1 MNSLWSRTADIAERK
16 ALGTDCRT
24 DVLIVGGGIAGILCA
39 YKMEC
44 AGIPYILAEAGTV
57 CSGITR
63 NTTAKI
69 TCQHGLIYSRLIKEY
84 GVEKARMYFEA
95 NRAALKEYRILC
107 KNIDCDFEEKDSY
120 VYSVSDR
127 KAIEKEVKSI
137 EELGFT
143 ADFTE
148 ETSLPFD
155 IAGAVRFPNQ
165 AQFNPMKF
173 ISSISEGLNIY
184 EHTKI
189 CEFQGKKV
197 VTNQGTIHAKKIII
211 ATHFPIIN
219 KHGGYFLKQYQHR
232 SYVIA
237 FENTQQIDGMYV
249 DERKT
254 GMSFR
259 NYRDLL
265 LIGGGGHRTGK
276 QGGKWQEISDF
287 ASRRYP
293 NAKERFRWAAQDCMT
308 LDGIP
313 YIGLYSHGTPDMYVA
328 TGFNK
333 WGMTSAMAAASI
345 LTDMIKGKQNDYA
358 SLFSPARSML
368 HPQLFINAAEAAVN
382 LLTPTVKRCPHLG
395 CALKW
400 NSQEHSWD
408 CPCHGSRFDED
419 GALIDNPATGN
430 LS

>member
-44 AGIPYILAEAGTV
+44 AGIPYILAEAETV

-148 ETSLPFD
+148 ETGLPFD

-189 CEFQGKKV
+189 CEFQGKKA

-237 FENTQQIDGMYV
+237 FENAQQIDGMYV

-259 NYRDLL
+259 NYGDLL

-287 ASRRYP
+287 ARRWYP
-293 NAKERFRWAAQDCMT
+293 DAKEKFRWAAQDCMT

-313 YIGLYSHGTPDMYVA
+313 YIGLYSRVTPDMYVA

-333 WGMTSAMAAASI
+333 WGMTSAMAAASV
-345 LTDMIKGKQNDYA
+345 LTDMIQGRQNDYA
-358 SLFSPARSML
+358 GLFSPARSML
-368 HPQLFINAAEAAVN
+368 HPQLFINIAETAVN
-382 LLTPTVKRCPHLG
+382 LLTPTAKRCPHLG

-419 GALIDNPATGN
+419 GALIDNPATDN
-430 LS
+430 LN

>member
-44 AGIPYILAEAGTV
+44 AGIPYILAEAETV

-237 FENTQQIDGMYV
+237 FENAQQIDGMYV

-287 ASRRYP
+287 ARRWYP
-293 NAKERFRWAAQDCMT
+293 DAKEKFRWAAQDCMT

-313 YIGLYSHGTPDMYVA
+313 YIGLYSRGTPDMYVA

-345 LTDMIKGKQNDYA
+345 LTDMIQGRQNDYA
-358 SLFSPARSML
+358 GLFSPARSML
-368 HPQLFINAAEAAVN
+368 HPQLFINAAEATVN

>member
-44 AGIPYILAEAGTV
+44 AGIPYILAEAETV

-95 NRAALKEYRILC
+95 NRTALKEYRILC

-148 ETSLPFD
+148 ETGLPFD

-189 CEFQGKKV
+189 CEFQGKKA

-237 FENTQQIDGMYV
+237 FENAQQIDGMYV

-259 NYRDLL
+259 NYGDLL

-287 ASRRYP
+287 ARRWYP
-293 NAKERFRWAAQDCMT
+293 DAKEKFRWAAQDCMT
-308 LDGIP
+308 LDEIP
-313 YIGLYSHGTPDMYVA
+313 YIGLYSRVTPDMYVA

-333 WGMTSAMAAASI
+333 WGMTSAMAAASV
-345 LTDMIKGKQNDYA
+345 LTDMIQGRQNDYA
-358 SLFSPARSML
+358 GLFSPARSML
-368 HPQLFINAAEAAVN
+368 HPQLFINIAETAVN
-382 LLTPTVKRCPHLG
+382 LLTPTAKRCPHLG

-419 GALIDNPATGN
+419 GALIDNPATDN
-430 LS
+430 LN

>member
-16 ALGTDCRT
+16 ALDTDCRT

-44 AGIPYILAEAGTV
+44 AGIPYILAEAETV

-69 TCQHGLIYSRLIKEY
+69 TCQHGLICSRLIKEY

-95 NRAALKEYRILC
+95 NREALKEYRLLC
-107 KNIDCDFEEKDSY
+107 KNINCDFEEKDSY
-120 VYSVSDR
+120 VYSTGDR

-143 ADFTE
+143 ANFTK

-165 AQFNPMKF
+165 AQFNPLKF

-184 EHTKI
+184 EYTKI
-189 CEFQGKKV
+189 CEFQGNKV
-197 VTNQGTIHAKKIII
+197 VTNQGTIRAKKIII

-237 FENTQQIDGMYV
+237 FENAQQINGMYV

-287 ASRRYP
+287 ASRFYP

-313 YIGLYSHGTPDMYVA
+313 YIGLYSRGTPDMYVA

-358 SLFSPARSML
+358 DLFSPARSML

-382 LLTPTVKRCPHLG
+382 LLTPTAKRCPHLG

-419 GALIDNPATGN
+419 GALIDNPATDN

>member
-16 ALGTDCRT
+16 ALDTDCRT

-44 AGIPYILAEAGTV
+44 AGIPYILAEAETV

-69 TCQHGLIYSRLIKEY
+69 TCQHGLIYSRLIKKY
-84 GVEKARMYFEA
+84 GTEKARMYLEA
-95 NRAALKEYRILC
+95 NQAALKEYRMLC
-107 KNIDCDFEEKDSY
+107 KNTDCDFEEKDSY

-137 EELGFT
+137 EQLGFA
-143 ADFTE
+143 ADFTK

-155 IAGAVRFPNQ
+155 IAGAVRFPKQ
-165 AQFNPMKF
+165 AQFNPLKLL
-173 ISSISEGLNIY
+173 SSISEGLNIY

-189 CEFQGKKV
+189 CEFQDNKV
-197 VTNQGTIHAKKIII
+197 VTDQGTIRAKKIII

-237 FENTQQIDGMYV
+237 FENARQIDGMYV

-259 NYRDLL
+259 NYGELL
-265 LIGGGGHRTGK
+265 LLGGGGHRTGK
-276 QGGKWQEISDF
+276 TGGKWQEISD
-287 ASRRYP
+287 AATRWYP
-293 NAKERFRWAAQDCMT
+293 NAKEKFRWAAQDCMT

-313 YIGLYSHGTPDMYVA
+313 YIGRYSRGTADVYVV

-333 WGMTSAMAAASI
+333 WGMTSAMAAASV
-345 LTDMIKGKQNDYA
+345 LTDMIKGRQNDYV
-358 SLFSPARSML
+358 SLFSPSRSVL
-368 HPQLFINAAEAAVN
+368 HPQLFINATEAAFN
-382 LLTPTVKRCPHLG
+382 LLTPSAKRCPHLG

>member
-44 AGIPYILAEAGTV
+44 AGIPYILAEAETV

-143 ADFTE
+143 ADFTK
-148 ETSLPFD
+148 ETGLPFD
-155 IAGAVRFPNQ
+155 IAGAVRFSNQ

-189 CEFQGKKV
+189 CEFQGKKA
-197 VTNQGTIHAKKIII
+197 VTNQGIIHAKKIII

-237 FENTQQIDGMYV
+237 FENAQQIDGMYV

-287 ASRRYP
+287 ARRWYP
-293 NAKERFRWAAQDCMT
+293 DAKEKFRWAAQDCMT

-313 YIGLYSHGTPDMYVA
+313 YIGLYSRVTPDMYVA

-333 WGMTSAMAAASI
+333 WGMTSAMAAASV
-345 LTDMIKGKQNDYA
+345 LTDMIQGRQNDYA
-358 SLFSPARSML
+358 GLFSPARSML
-368 HPQLFINAAEAAVN
+368 HPQLFINIAETAVN
-382 LLTPTVKRCPHLG
+382 LLTPTAKRCPHLG

-419 GALIDNPATGN
+419 GALIDNPATDN
-430 LS
+430 LN

>member
-44 AGIPYILAEAGTV
+44 AGIPYILAEAETV

-237 FENTQQIDGMYV
+237 FENAQQIDGMYV

-287 ASRRYP
+287 ARRWYP
-293 NAKERFRWAAQDCMT
+293 DAKEKFRWAAQDCMA

-313 YIGLYSHGTPDMYVA
+313 YIGLYSRVTPDMYVA

-333 WGMTSAMAAASI
+333 WGMTSAMAAASV
-345 LTDMIKGKQNDYA
+345 LTDMIQGRQNDYA
-358 SLFSPARSML
+358 GLFSPARSML
-368 HPQLFINAAEAAVN
+368 HPQLFINIAETAVN
-382 LLTPTVKRCPHLG
+382 LLTPTAKRCPHLG

-419 GALIDNPATGN
+419 GALIDNPATDN
-430 LS
+430 LN